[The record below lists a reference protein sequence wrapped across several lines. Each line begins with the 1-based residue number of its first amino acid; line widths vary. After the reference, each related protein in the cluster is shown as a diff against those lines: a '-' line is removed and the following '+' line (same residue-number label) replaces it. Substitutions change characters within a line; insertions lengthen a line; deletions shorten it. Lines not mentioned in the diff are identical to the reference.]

1 MNNPEMPWRLV
12 DDIWPLLGYKNR
24 RAAIRAIR
32 LGTFPCKTY
41 ELARKHVVDVEVL
54 RTFFR
59 LRRQEG
65 LENFS

>member
-1 MNNPEMPWRLV
+1 MSIPEIPWIEIDEV
-12 DDIWPLLGYKNR
+12 WSLLGYKNR

-32 LGTFPCKTY
+32 VGKFPCRTY
-41 ELARKHVVDVEVL
+41 KLAKKRVVDIEVL

-65 LENFS
+65 LEDFS